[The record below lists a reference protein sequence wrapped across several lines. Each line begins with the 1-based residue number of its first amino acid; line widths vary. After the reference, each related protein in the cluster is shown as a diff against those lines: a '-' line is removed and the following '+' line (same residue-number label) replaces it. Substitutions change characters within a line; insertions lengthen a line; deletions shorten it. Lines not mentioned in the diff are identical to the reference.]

1 MSLISTRVFKIPVIP
16 GILMATHTRFVG
28 VGKVM
33 FNLRPARPPARPP
46 TKSYLLARC
55 ADEVES
61 RG

>member
-1 MSLISTRVFKIPVIP
+1 MSLISTRVFKIPAIP
-16 GILMATHTRFVG
+16 GILMAPHTRFVG

-46 TKSYLLARC
+46 TKVYLLARC
-55 ADEVES
+55 ADEVDS